1 MCKMVAHKTSPIR
14 CDTASAICIFGTPSA
29 SAARVRSTFSARS
42 RMSAALPSAGLRVVR
57 GDNEV
62 LHEVS
67 FDIPSG
73 GVTGLLGPSGSGKT
87 TLMRCLLGVQKIT
100 AGTVSVLGRA
110 AGSPVLRSQIG
121 YASQSASVYDDLT
134 VIENLRY
141 FAAILRAPASD
152 VGRVID
158 SVDLGDYSSRLTS
171 RLSGGQRSRVSLAV
185 AMLGTP
191 KLLVLDEP
199 TVGLDP
205 LLREELWALFHRL
218 AGDGMTLLVSSHV
231 MEEAERCDALLL
243 LRDGRVLA
251 HDAPSALKKRTGTDT
266 MDEAFLHLVR
276 AA

>member
-1 MCKMVAHKTSPIR
+1 VT
-14 CDTASAICIFGTPSA
+14 
-29 SAARVRSTFSARS
+29 
-42 RMSAALPSAGLRVVR
+42 SAGLRVVR

-87 TLMRCLLGVQKIT
+87 TLLRCLLGVQKIT

-110 AGSPVLRSQIG
+110 AGSPALRSRVG

-141 FAAILRAPASD
+141 FAAMLRAPASD

-158 SVDLGDYSSRLTS
+158 GVDLGGYSSRLTG

-205 LLREELWALFHRL
+205 VLREELWALFHRL
-218 AGDGMTLLVSSHV
+218 AGDGTTLIVSSHV
-231 MEEAERCDALLL
+231 MEEAERCDELLL
-243 LRDGRVLA
+243 LRGGRVLA
-251 HDAPSALKKRTGTDT
+251 HDAPSALMKRTGTGT

>member
-1 MCKMVAHKTSPIR
+1 MTN
-14 CDTASAICIFGTPSA
+14 SAVI
-29 SAARVRSTFSARS
+29 AAD
-42 RMSAALPSAGLRVVR
+42 LRVVR
-57 GDNEV
+57 GRNEV
-62 LHEVS
+62 LREVS

-87 TLMRCLLGVQKIT
+87 TLLRCILGVQRIT
-100 AGTVSVLGRA
+100 AGTVSVLGRP
-110 AGSPVLRSQIG
+110 AGSPVLRSQVG

-134 VIENLRY
+134 VAENLRY
-141 FAAILRAPASD
+141 FAATLRAPASD

-158 SVDLGDYSSRLTS
+158 AVDLDDYRSRLTG

-185 AMLGTP
+185 AMLGIP

-205 LLREELWALFHRL
+205 VLREELWALFHRL
-218 AGDGMTLLVSSHV
+218 ASQGMTLLVSSHV

-243 LRDGRVLA
+243 LRDGTVLA
-251 HDAPSALKKRTGTDT
+251 HDAPSALKQRTGTDT
-266 MDEAFLHLVR
+266 MDEAFLYLVR

>member
-1 MCKMVAHKTSPIR
+1 MINSAV
-14 CDTASAICIFGTPSA
+14 TA
-29 SAARVRSTFSARS
+29 
-42 RMSAALPSAGLRVVR
+42 AGLRVVR
-57 GDNEV
+57 GRNEV
-62 LHEVS
+62 LREVS
-67 FDIPSG
+67 LDIPAG

-87 TLMRCLLGVQKIT
+87 TLLRCILGVQKIT
-100 AGTVSVLGRA
+100 AGTVSVLGRP
-110 AGSPVLRSQIG
+110 AGSPALRSQVG

-134 VIENLRY
+134 VTENLRY
-141 FAAILRAPASD
+141 FAATLRAPASD

-158 SVDLGDYSSRLTS
+158 VVDLGDYFSRLTG

-205 LLREELWALFHRL
+205 VLREELWALFHRL

-243 LRDGRVLA
+243 LRDGTVLA
-251 HDAPSALKKRTGTDT
+251 HDTPSALKQRTGTDT